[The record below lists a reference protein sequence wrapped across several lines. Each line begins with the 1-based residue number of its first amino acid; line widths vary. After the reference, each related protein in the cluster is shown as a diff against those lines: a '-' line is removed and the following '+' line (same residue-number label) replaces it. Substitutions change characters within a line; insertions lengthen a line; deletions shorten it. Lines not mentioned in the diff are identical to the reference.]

1 MLAVEKT
8 EAYPGTRSC
17 PQPAPNRVASN
28 AVPELL
34 IGKAVFHRR
43 SPMGGWA
50 YGMPRKVLMLSVLEP
65 LRMPDVVETRGTRE
79 LEDTLAAELEANRKE
94 AKSVAKIRM
103 SIMMRCIG
111 ILT

>member
-1 MLAVEKT
+1 MECEEGVNVISTGAAED
-8 EAYPGTRSC
+8 AGCCRDTR
-17 PQPAPNRVASN
+17 
-28 AVPELL
+28 
-34 IGKAVFHRR
+34 
-43 SPMGGWA
+43 
-50 YGMPRKVLMLSVLEP
+50 
-65 LRMPDVVETRGTRE
+65 TRE